1 MEWIKYF
8 SAFGGATLCSLF
20 VTFIFNYVVNG
31 TKKKREEKEESFKKQ
46 REEELNKVLEA
57 LDEKLDRRIGEISIK
72 VDSVTDAI
80 NKEVD
85 LLKEDSTK
93 TNAGL
98 QALLRSELIAI
109 FNKWTEKGYAPIY
122 ARENFENCYQRY
134 HELGANGVMDD
145 IYHKFYDL
153 STEELIKV
161 KKTKK
166 KEE

>member
-20 VTFIFNYVVNG
+20 VTFIFNFVVNG
-31 TKKKREEKEESFKKQ
+31 TKKKRAQKEELFKKQ

-57 LDEKLDRRIGEISIK
+57 LDEKLHKRIGEVSVK
-72 VDSVTDAI
+72 VEGVTDAVNREI
-80 NKEVD
+80 N
-85 LLKEDSTK
+85 LLKEDSSKTK
-93 TNAGL
+93 AGL
-98 QALLRSELIAI
+98 QALLRSELIAM
-109 FNKWTEKGYAPIY
+109 FNKWSDKGYAPIY

-153 STEELIKV
+153 PTDESVRV
-161 KKTKK
+161 KNNKK
-166 KEE
+166 

>member
-20 VTFIFNYVVNG
+20 VTFIFNFVVNG
-31 TKKKREEKEESFKKQ
+31 TKKKRAQKEELFKKQ

-57 LDEKLDRRIGEISIK
+57 LDEKLHKRIGEVSVK
-72 VDSVTDAI
+72 VEGVTDAV
-80 NKEVD
+80 NKEIN
-85 LLKEDSTK
+85 LLKEDSSKTK
-93 TNAGL
+93 AGL
-98 QALLRSELIAI
+98 QALLRSELIAM
-109 FNKWTEKGYAPIY
+109 FNKWSDKGYAPIY

-153 STEELIKV
+153 PTDESVRV
-161 KKTKK
+161 KNNKK
-166 KEE
+166 

>member
-20 VTFIFNYVVNG
+20 VTFIFNFVVNG
-31 TKKKREEKEESFKKQ
+31 TKKKRAQKEELFKKQ

-57 LDEKLDRRIGEISIK
+57 LDEKLHKRIGEVSVK
-72 VDSVTDAI
+72 VEGVTDAV
-80 NKEVD
+80 NKEIN
-85 LLKEDSTK
+85 LLKEDSSKTK
-93 TNAGL
+93 AGL
-98 QALLRSELIAI
+98 QALLRSELIAM
-109 FNKWTEKGYAPIY
+109 FNKWSDKGYAPIY

-153 STEELIKV
+153 PTDESVKV
-161 KKTKK
+161 KNNKK
-166 KEE
+166 

>member
-20 VTFIFNYVVNG
+20 VTFIFNFVVNG
-31 TKKKREEKEESFKKQ
+31 TKKKRAQKEELFKKQ

-57 LDEKLDRRIGEISIK
+57 LDEKLHKRIGEVSVK
-72 VDSVTDAI
+72 VEGVRDAV
-80 NKEVD
+80 NKEIN
-85 LLKEDSTK
+85 LLKEDSSKTK
-93 TNAGL
+93 AGL
-98 QALLRSELIAI
+98 QALLRSELIAM
-109 FNKWTEKGYAPIY
+109 FNKWSDKGYTPIY

-153 STEELIKV
+153 PTDESVRV
-161 KKTKK
+161 KNNKK
-166 KEE
+166 

>member
-20 VTFIFNYVVNG
+20 VTFIFNFVVNG
-31 TKKKREEKEESFKKQ
+31 TKKKRAQKEELFKKQ

-57 LDEKLDRRIGEISIK
+57 LDEKLYNRIGEVSVK
-72 VDSVTDAI
+72 VEGVTDAV
-80 NKEVD
+80 NKEIN
-85 LLKEDSTK
+85 LLKEDSSKTK
-93 TNAGL
+93 AGL
-98 QALLRSELIAI
+98 QALLRSELIAM
-109 FNKWTEKGYAPIY
+109 FNKWSDKGYAPIY

-153 STEELIKV
+153 PTDESVKV
-161 KKTKK
+161 KNNRK
-166 KEE
+166 